1 MQIRCPAIFSSSPT
15 LPQPSAS
22 LSLQPSD
29 VTTPIHQAAEGR
41 IQISPRSLPPT
52 PSLSSCHLRQRIPNS
67 TFLGSKNWAREFSVT
82 REMLLVA
89 GGKYKD
95 LVISDSYSIIPLFAC
110 LLLSLFTLTRPLHTS
125 LTLILTGR
133 KERVTEEAAEEE
145 EKEEE
150 RRLVMRLNVDMR
162 LCQDWSLP
170 DHGPQWP
177 LWSLGRWHWLRFL
190 ICHVC
195 LNSHLVT
202 KRNQQ
207 HKISTYRLVCNECYR
222 GVTSHM
228 TCVQTPLHGIDCYRQ
243 LLKYLTDVGG
253 DRSKPLHCQWEV
265 GDRNVLSVRE
275 QEKNLFRFVIVCPR
289 SEASVGSSSS
299 KWMLDLL

>member
-1 MQIRCPAIFSSSPT
+1 
-15 LPQPSAS
+15 
-22 LSLQPSD
+22 
-29 VTTPIHQAAEGR
+29 
-41 IQISPRSLPPT
+41 
-52 PSLSSCHLRQRIPNS
+52 
-67 TFLGSKNWAREFSVT
+67 
-82 REMLLVA
+82 MLLVA

-243 LLKYLTDVGG
+243 LLKYPTDVGG